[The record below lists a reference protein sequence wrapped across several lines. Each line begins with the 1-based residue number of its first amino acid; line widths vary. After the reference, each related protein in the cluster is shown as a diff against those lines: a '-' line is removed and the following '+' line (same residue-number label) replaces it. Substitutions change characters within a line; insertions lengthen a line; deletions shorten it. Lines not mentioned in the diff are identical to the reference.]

1 MTYRQICIFEY
12 MKKIHSITPYELS
25 SKEIPM
31 GGKPFRVDYSNA
43 KRDLRKLW
51 LMKWLDR
58 GERGDEPNEN
68 SGNKRK
74 KETRRKKYRYKLSK
88 CCI

>member
-1 MTYRQICIFEY
+1 